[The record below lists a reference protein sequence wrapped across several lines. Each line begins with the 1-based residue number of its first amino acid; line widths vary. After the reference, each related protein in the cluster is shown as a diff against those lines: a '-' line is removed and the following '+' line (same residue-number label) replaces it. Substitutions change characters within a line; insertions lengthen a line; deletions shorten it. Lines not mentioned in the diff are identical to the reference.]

1 MGKTIHVKRAFVIG
15 HPVAHS
21 RSPMIHNHWLKTYG
35 ITGSYEPIDVAPDD
49 LPQFFDRLRAGDFAG
64 GNVTIPHKEMAFA
77 LADELDPLAEAI
89 GAVNTLVVRDGAVF
103 GSNTDYL
110 GFLGNLDQNASGWD
124 AGLEEAVVL
133 GAGGSARAVLVALKS
148 RGIPSIRLLNR
159 TLQNAENLAIDLEG
173 PIRAGRLSD
182 FPAVARSA
190 NLVVNTSSVGLNGTR
205 FDDLDLTVLPKSAL
219 VTDIVYVPLVTP
231 LLADAR
237 ALGLR
242 TVDGL
247 GMLLHQAVPGF
258 EAWFGRRPEVTP
270 QLRALLEASL

>member
-1 MGKTIHVKRAFVIG
+1 VKRAFVIG

-21 RSPMIHNHWLKTYG
+21 RSPLIHNHWLKTYG
-35 ITGSYEPIDVAPDD
+35 IAGRYEPIDVAPDD

-77 LADELDPLAEAI
+77 LADDLEPLAEVI

-110 GFLGNLDQNASGWD
+110 GFLGNLDQNAPGWD
-124 AGLEEAVVL
+124 LALEEAVVL

-148 RGIPSIRLLNR
+148 RNIPSIRLLNR
-159 TLQNAENLAIDLEG
+159 TLQNAEDLAIDLEG

-182 FPAVARSA
+182 FPAVAGGA
-190 NLVVNTSSVGLNGTR
+190 GLVVNTSSVGMHGSR
-205 FDDLDLTVLPKSAL
+205 FDNLDLGVLPKTAL

-237 ALGLR
+237 AQGLR

-258 EAWFGRRPEVTP
+258 AAWFGRRPEVTDE
-270 QLRALLEASL
+270 LRALVEASL